1 MQREKGNDVIK
12 NRRHPELDSGSHLIR
27 INNEI
32 PDQVRDDSI
41 LGVRDDNT
49 NLDNGNSGFT
59 LIELLVVVLII
70 GILAAVA
77 LPQYKIAVGKARVM
91 RFAPLMKSIKNA
103 QIVYHMANGSY
114 SRVFSVL
121 DLEVPAG
128 GSISNDDRVIDYGT
142 FSCHLY
148 ADVSF
153 KCVDDALPAIVLE
166 QYYDADKII
175 CWSQGATATA
185 ICQGVC
191 KSKPTEP
198 GNGYNMCSF

>member
-1 MQREKGNDVIK
+1 MK
-12 NRRHPELDSGSHLIR
+12 NK
-27 INNEI
+27 
-32 PDQVRDDSI
+32 QA
-41 LGVRDDNT
+41 
-49 NLDNGNSGFT
+49 FT
-59 LIELLVVVLII
+59 LIELLVVVLIV

-128 GSISNDDRVIDYGT
+128 GSISNDDRVVNYGT

-153 KCVDDALPAIVLE
+153 KCEDDALPAIVLE
-166 QYYDADKII
+166 QYYNADKII
-175 CWSQGATATA
+175 CWSQGATSTA